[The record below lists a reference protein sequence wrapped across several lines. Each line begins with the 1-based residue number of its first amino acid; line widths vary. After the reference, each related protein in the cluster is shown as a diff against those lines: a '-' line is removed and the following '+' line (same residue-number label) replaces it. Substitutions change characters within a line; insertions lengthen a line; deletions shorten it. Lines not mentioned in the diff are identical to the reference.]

1 MNIKKAISYIA
12 LGLLF
17 RLVNINLTIN
27 GNTLN
32 VTPDFIGWILFYLAI
47 GCLEK
52 YVSDK
57 PYLKV
62 VSLVLAVVK
71 AVFWILDFIKP
82 DVDIWVIKTVV
93 GVVEAVFMFIFF
105 GVIER
110 IAADHG
116 SSRADTIRILKW
128 INIVSYVA
136 LEVMAIMKDVLS
148 IEAMATILLVFGLAL
163 LVCAII
169 TMFVLFGLRSEINE
183 KLA

>member
-12 LGLLF
+12 FGFLF
-17 RLVNINLTIN
+17 TLVNINLTLN
-27 GNTLN
+27 GKTLN

-47 GCLEK
+47 GCLGK

-71 AVFWILDFIKP
+71 AVVWVLDFVKP

-163 LVCAII
+163 LVSAII